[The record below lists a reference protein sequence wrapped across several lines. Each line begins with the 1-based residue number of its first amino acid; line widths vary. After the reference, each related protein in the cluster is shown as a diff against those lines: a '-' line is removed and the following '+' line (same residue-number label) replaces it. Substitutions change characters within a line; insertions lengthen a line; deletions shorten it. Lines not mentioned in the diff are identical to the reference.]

1 MIQGMKFV
9 SSAKGPTLRSK
20 GPAKYVAKT
29 EKLDIT
35 VPAGVTPGQQL
46 AVTHNGQ
53 KVLVAVPE
61 GVPPGGQFAVNVPG
75 SGRTKTKKGSWHG
88 MMNGRVLTVDGTS
101 ARPYS
106 GDALA
111 EYLRAN
117 ADRDRT
123 LTVMRKADKKLADEA
138 ETEAG
143 ANRMRK
149 ETAVSK
155 GYEEVNFCSSKDRSD
170 TFNDLWGR
178 RGFSKYFI
186 DEVFASLIAPFK
198 SECWWFKGVL
208 LLEGAVFSMATT
220 LPITAVGMTASG
232 LGVSLFFVAVIL
244 YYRPYKETDK
254 TEDDGDQSTW
264 RRLMNRLESNKVV
277 RTDLITRVGTV
288 LNLMFGAIIVNVYQ
302 ETEEAKDA
310 AFKAIQSL
318 VFVDIL
324 LAIGWYAFALD
335 MKSWFK
341 KTYAFVVDSC
351 TKAEV
356 RMWLEK
362 YIMEKLDTEYLERRL
377 TKLHVVYTTTK
388 QNTLL
393 AKYHKKAFIGG
404 EMKISPR
411 DLGFL
416 AVELKRAGYSVA
428 DCEKAGWSLRN
439 TAALVNIRKVSA
451 LSLVRARAR
460 TCRL

>member
-1 MIQGMKFV
+1 MHVLRTLVRRARGVSAPPIEYIVKAGQPMIQGMKFV
-9 SSAKGPTLRSK
+9 SSAKGPTMRSK
-20 GPAKYVAKT
+20 GPA
-29 EKLDIT
+29 
-35 VPAGVTPGQQL
+35 
-46 AVTHNGQ
+46 
-53 KVLVAVPE
+53 
-61 GVPPGGQFAVNVPG
+61 
-75 SGRTKTKKGSWHG
+75 KTKKGSWHG

-106 GDALA
+106 GDALT

-123 LTVMRKADKKLADEA
+123 LTVMRKTDKKLADEA

-149 ETAVSK
+149 ERAIFKS
-155 GYEEVNFCSSKDRSD
+155 YEELNFCSSKDRND
-170 TFNDLWGR
+170 TSKDLWGR
-178 RGFSKYFI
+178 RAFSKFFI

-254 TEDDGDQSTW
+254 TKDDEDQSTW